1 MNILEQSIVMEG
13 MDGKP
18 DHQILLSI
26 GQSFSPQSYSGS
38 KNMGSRQG
46 PIVSPTFT
54 LIKKHF
60 P

>member
-1 MNILEQSIVMEG
+1 MNYILEQSTVMEG
-13 MDGKP
+13 IDGKP

-26 GQSFSPQSYSGS
+26 GQSFNPQSCSGS
-38 KNMGSRQG
+38 KNMRSRQG

-54 LIKKHF
+54 LIKTL